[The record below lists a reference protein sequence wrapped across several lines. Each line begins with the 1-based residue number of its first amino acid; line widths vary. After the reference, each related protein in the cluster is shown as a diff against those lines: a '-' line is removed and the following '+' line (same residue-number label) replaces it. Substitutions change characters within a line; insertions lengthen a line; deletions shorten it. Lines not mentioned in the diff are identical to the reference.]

1 MVIMRRHLSG
11 RALSALLLL
20 AVACGSK
27 VAPPPSAADQGG
39 APAAAVAT
47 AEGTAAAAAKDAAV
61 TPAAPDVR
69 TAGEARPLD
78 GRPEVKALTAPS
90 DPTVQPLVPTR
101 ARGAARR
108 IVEAER
114 VLRDRGATENQ
125 LAVAGHTQQVV
136 YRTWSERPRWDAIAM
151 AELPAGLRGIAR
163 LNLKAHREL
172 AAQSGPTPPKTL
184 PAWRIVKP
192 APRAELKRYYRK
204 AERIFGVPWEY
215 LAAINLVE
223 TRMGRI
229 RGVST
234 AGAQGP
240 MQFIPATWAI
250 YARGD
255 VRDNHD
261 AIMAAAR
268 YLKARGAPGDMGR
281 ALYSYNNSMRYVRA
295 VAAHAEAMRRQPL
308 VYRGYYH
315 WQVYYRQPGGP
326 VWLPVGY
333 DGS

>member
-11 RALSALLLL
+11 RALSVVLLL
-20 AVACGSK
+20 ALACGSK
-27 VAPPPSAADQGG
+27 VDAPAAHTERAPAASVPA
-39 APAAAVAT
+39 APAAAPAAED
-47 AEGTAAAAAKDAAV
+47 AEGAAV
-61 TPAAPDVR
+61 PPPAPDVR
-69 TAGEARPLD
+69 TAGEAQPLETL
-78 GRPEVKALTAPS
+78 PQAEPLTAPS
-90 DPTVQPLVPTR
+90 DPSVAPLVPLRPR
-101 ARGAARR
+101 AAARR
-108 IVEAER
+108 IVAAER
-114 VLRDRGATENQ
+114 VIRDPRASENQ

-136 YRTWSERPRWDAIAM
+136 YRIWSERPRWDARAM
-151 AELPAGLRGIAR
+151 AELPAGLRGLAR

-172 AAQSGPTPPKTL
+172 ASLSGSKPPKTL
-184 PAWRIVKP
+184 PAWRIVQP
-192 APRAELKRYYRK
+192 APRPDLKRYYRK

-240 MQFIPATWAI
+240 MQFIPPTWAI
-250 YARGD
+250 YGKGD
-255 VRDNHD
+255 VTDNHD
-261 AIMAAAR
+261 AIMAAGR
-268 YLKARGAPGDMGR
+268 YLKARGAPHDMAR
-281 ALYSYNNSMRYVRA
+281 ALYSYNNSTKYVRA

-326 VWLPVGY
+326 VGLQVGY